1 MRSFGKYAILNLLAF
16 PFLNR
21 FNYSVGFVEAK
32 NFVCYFH
39 SKMPNSE
46 AILFVNCELN
56 SFILII
62 WLMVLVLNEKMDYNK
77 VSSMTDEL

>member
-1 MRSFGKYAILNLLAF
+1 
-16 PFLNR
+16 
-21 FNYSVGFVEAK
+21 
-32 NFVCYFH
+32 
-39 SKMPNSE
+39 MPNSE

-77 VSSMTDEL
+77 VSSMTDELYVLSSLDIENIKSLSKSTWNISVSSLDRN